1 MAKDSGIKKVLREF
15 ISEEKRNY
23 KLRLGNIM
31 ASSLTGFTCGTISAS
46 IIWYIAFKYISS
58 I

>member
-1 MAKDSGIKKVLREF
+1 MSKDSGIKKVLREF

-31 ASSLTGFTCGTISAS
+31 ASSLTGFACGAISAS
-46 IIWYIAFKYISS
+46 IVWYIAFKYIASL
-58 I
+58 